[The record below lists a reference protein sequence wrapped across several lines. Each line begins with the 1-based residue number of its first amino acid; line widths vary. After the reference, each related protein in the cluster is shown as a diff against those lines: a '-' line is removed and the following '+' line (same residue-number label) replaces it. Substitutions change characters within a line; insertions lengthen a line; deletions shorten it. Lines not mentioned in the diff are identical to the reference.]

1 LQTAK
6 QKAKRKEKK
15 KARSEQ
21 LNKDFGPVFQYLRC
35 LANPAEAPTTDP
47 TAITPA
53 QVDTN
58 PPAPV
63 SVPSLTHRSVKAAHH
78 PNNSVNTVEPPT
90 TASVATTSTEEATG
104 PTQPATVP
112 GLPTTR
118 SPLKSVVVV
127 VENPTYYREST
138 SSHRP
143 RRMPY
148 ERR

>member
-1 LQTAK
+1 LQAAK

-21 LNKDFGPVFQYLRC
+21 LSKDFGSLFQYLGC

-63 SVPSLTHRSVKAAHH
+63 SVPSITQRSVKAAHH
-78 PNNSVNTVEPPT
+78 PNNSVNPVEPPT

-104 PTQPATVP
+104 PTKPATAP
-112 GLPTTR
+112 GIPTTR
-118 SPLKSVVVV
+118 SRLKSVVIV
-127 VENPTYYREST
+127 VENLTHYREST

-143 RRMPY
+143 RRTPY